1 MFGTPAAVRQQC
13 RRGPASFNVHPHLLR
28 HACGF
33 KLANE
38 GHDTPGRYSTT
49 RAQKHPAHGALQQ
62 PRLLRLIISEGTP
75 VDARRRRDAGATP
88 YAVWQASPAA

>member
-13 RRGPASFNVHPHLLR
+13 RRGPASFNVHPHLLQ

-38 GHDTPGRYSTT
+38 GHDTLGATALLGHKTSSTRCAT
-49 RAQKHPAHGALQQ
+49 ATVRS
-62 PRLLRLIISEGTP
+62 R
-75 VDARRRRDAGATP
+75 ARRIRPRTRPAPSARRGPWRSISD
-88 YAVWQASPAA
+88 S

>member
-38 GHDTPGRYSTT
+38 GHDTLGATALLGHKNIQHTVRYSS
-49 RAQKHPAHGALQQ
+49 RGFCA
-62 PRLLRLIISEGTP
+62 
-75 VDARRRRDAGATP
+75 
-88 YAVWQASPAA
+88 